1 MWRFLRLVLAFLVA
15 FIIAVILGVTLLT
28 LSFTGAVAVLSQR
41 QKPTKPIPDSS
52 WLYIPLTGDL
62 KEYQK
67 DEVATPSFSPLS
79 LVLGAPSSQMPTLD
93 ELRRAIEAA
102 AHNEK
107 IRGIVLYAA
116 DLSAYPAQ
124 VQQIGRWLRAFQEKS
139 QKPVHIYGDYYTEK
153 TYYLAALADSVFM
166 YAGAGGGVEWNG
178 VVAEGIFFRKAF
190 ERWGIRP
197 ILVRVGRYKSAA
209 ETFTEEQF
217 SEANRE
223 QLRLILTSTW
233 NTWID
238 SVSTWRRIPAESL
251 RAWPDTR
258 IFLSSKEAQKV
269 GLIDALMSW
278 EEWQKAFTGEFSEK
292 NARLVSVSRL
302 LSESESSKEKAPKI
316 AILYAEGGIGP
327 TEDLKAEDMV
337 PEIERLRKDTTV
349 KAVVLRVHSPGG
361 AVLDSDR
368 MANALKALKAEKPLI
383 VSMGGVAA
391 SGGYYISAYAD
402 SIFAERTT
410 ITGSIGV
417 IGVLFNLKELMEK
430 HLDLRSDR
438 VVVGGKYADFL
449 SPYREPQAAEI
460 ARLQSSIDEVYQEF
474 LQVVKA
480 GRRFPS
486 VEAVH
491 TIAQGRVWSG
501 ADAMNI
507 GLVDG
512 LGGIERALEAAARKA
527 NLDTYTVLNAPKKKR
542 FIEEWLSRWQASI
555 LWLTR
560 LGGKPP
566 LPSDVL
572 QVRFPE
578 VRID

>member
-1 MWRFLRLVLAFLVA
+1 MWRFIRLVFAFLIA
-15 FIIAVILGVTLLT
+15 FIIAVFLGTILLT
-28 LSFTGAVAVLSQR
+28 LSITGAAVALSQK

-52 WLYIPLTGDL
+52 WLYIPLTGEL
-62 KEYQK
+62 KEYQD
-67 DEVATPSFSPLS
+67 DEVPAPSFSILS
-79 LVLGAPSSQMPTLD
+79 LTLGAPRTQLPTLD

-102 AHNEK
+102 AENKK

-139 QKPVHIYGDYYTEK
+139 QKPVHVYGDYYTEK

-166 YAGAGGGVEWNG
+166 YPGSGGGIEWNG
-178 VVAEGIFFRKAF
+178 VVAEGLFFRKAL

-197 ILVRVGRYKSAA
+197 ILIRVGRYKSAA
-209 ETFTEEQF
+209 ESFTEEQF

-223 QLRLILTSTW
+223 QLRLILEDNW
-233 NTWID
+233 DTWID
-238 SVSTWRRIPAESL
+238 SVATWRGISGDSL
-251 RAWPDTR
+251 RTWPDTR
-258 IFLSSKEAQKV
+258 IFLSSKEALKANM
-269 GLIDALMSW
+269 IDALLSW
-278 EEWQKAFTGEFSEK
+278 EDWQRAFTGEFSEK
-292 NARLVSVSRL
+292 NARLVSVSQL
-302 LSESESSKEKAPKI
+302 LNESDKDLKSPKI

-327 TEDLKAEDMV
+327 TEDLTAESMV
-337 PEIERLRKDTTV
+337 PEIERLRLDTTV
-349 KAVVLRVHSPGG
+349 KSVILRVHSPGG

-368 MANALKALKAEKPLI
+368 IANALKALKAEKPLI

-417 IGVLFNLKELMEK
+417 IGVLFNLKGLMEK
-430 HLDLRSDR
+430 QLDLRSDR
-438 VVVGGKYADFL
+438 VRVGGKYADFM
-449 SPYREPQAAEI
+449 SPYREPEAAEI
-460 ARLQSSIDEVYQEF
+460 ARLQSGIDEVYQEF

-501 ADAMNI
+501 ADAVGI

-512 LGGIERALEAAARKA
+512 LGGIERALEAARRMAK
-527 NLDTYTVLNAPKKKR
+527 LEKYTIITAPRKKR
-542 FIEEWLSRWQASI
+542 FFEEWLSRWQSSI
-555 LWLTR
+555 DWIAKMMGR
-560 LGGKPP
+560 PS
-566 LPSDVL
+566 LPS
-572 QVRFPE
+572 QVIQMRFPE

>member
-28 LSFTGAVAVLSQR
+28 LSFTGTVAVLSQR

-52 WLYIPLTGDL
+52 WLYIPLTGEL

-67 DEVATPSFSPLS
+67 DEIATPSFSPLS

-93 ELRRAIEAA
+93 ELRQAIEAA
-102 AHNEK
+102 ANNKK

-124 VQQIGRWLRAFQEKS
+124 VQQIGRWLRAFQQKS

-166 YAGAGGGVEWNG
+166 YAGAGGGIEWNG

-190 ERWGIRP
+190 ERWGVRP

-223 QLRLILTSTW
+223 QLRLILSSTW
-233 NTWID
+233 DTWID

-292 NARLVSVSRL
+292 NARLVSASRL

-560 LGGKPP
+560 LGGKPS

>member
-1 MWRFLRLVLAFLVA
+1 MWRFLRLVFAFLIA

-28 LSFTGAVAVLSQR
+28 LSFTGAVAVLSQK

-52 WLYIPLTGDL
+52 WLYIPLTGEL

-67 DEVATPSFSPLS
+67 DEISAPSFSVLS
-79 LVLGAPSSQMPTLD
+79 LTLGAPPTQVPTLD

-102 AHNEK
+102 ASNKK
-107 IRGIVLYAA
+107 IQGIVLYAA

-124 VQQIGRWLRAFQEKS
+124 VQQIGRWLQAFRAKS
-139 QKPVHIYGDYYTEK
+139 GKPVHVYGDYYTEK

-166 YAGAGGGVEWNG
+166 YAGAGGGIEWNG
-178 VVAEGIFFRKAF
+178 VAAEGIFFRKAF
-190 ERWGIRP
+190 ERWGVRP

-209 ETFTEEQF
+209 ESFTEEQF

-223 QLRLILTSTW
+223 QLRLILEDTW
-233 NTWID
+233 DTWID
-238 SVSTWRRIPAESL
+238 SVSVWRGISPESL
-251 RAWPDTR
+251 RVWPDTR
-258 IFLSSKEAQKV
+258 IFFSSREGQRL
-269 GLIDALMSW
+269 GLIDALLSW
-278 EEWQKAFTGEFSEK
+278 EDWQKAFTGEFSEK
-292 NARLVSVSRL
+292 NPRLISAARLL
-302 LSESESSKEKAPKI
+302 GELESEENKKPKI
-316 AILYAEGGIGP
+316 AILYAEGGIGS
-327 TEDLKAEDMV
+327 TEELKAEDMV
-337 PEIERLRKDTTV
+337 PEIDQLREDTTV
-349 KAVVLRVHSPGG
+349 KAVILRVNSPGG

-368 MANALKALKAEKPLI
+368 MANALKALKARKPLI

-410 ITGSIGV
+410 VTGSIGV
-417 IGVLFNLKELMEK
+417 IGVLFNLRGLMEK

-438 VVVGGKYADFL
+438 VLVGGKYADFL

-460 ARLQSSIDEVYQEF
+460 ARLQGSIDEVYQEF

-501 ADAMNI
+501 ADAVGI

-512 LGGIERALEAAARKA
+512 LGGIERALEVAAQMAK
-527 NLDTYTVLNAPKKKR
+527 LDTYTIITAPKKKR
-542 FIEEWLSRWQASI
+542 FLEGWLSKWQASI
-555 LWLTR
+555 SWLSR
-560 LGGKPP
+560 LGSRPS
-566 LPSDVL
+566 LPSQVL
-572 QVRFPE
+572 QMRFPE

>member
-1 MWRFLRLVLAFLVA
+1 MWRFLRLVFAFLIA
-15 FIIAVILGVTLLT
+15 FIIAVILGVVLLT
-28 LSFTGAVAVLSQR
+28 LSFTGAVAALSQK
-41 QKPTKPIPDSS
+41 QKPIKSIPDSS
-52 WLYIPLTGDL
+52 WLYIPLTGAL

-67 DEVATPSFSPLS
+67 DEVSAPSFSILS
-79 LVLGAPSSQMPTLD
+79 LALGEPSSQVPTLD

-102 AHNEK
+102 ASSKK
-107 IRGIVLYAA
+107 IRGIVLYAG
-116 DLSAYPAQ
+116 DLNAYPAQ
-124 VQQIGRWLRAFQEKS
+124 VQQIGRWLQAFRAKS
-139 QKPVHIYGDYYTEK
+139 GKPVHVYGDYYTEK

-166 YAGAGGGVEWNG
+166 YAGAGGGIEWNG
-178 VVAEGIFFRKAF
+178 VAAEGIFFRKAF

-209 ETFTEEQF
+209 ENFTEEQF

-223 QLRLILTSTW
+223 QLRLILEDSW

-238 SVSTWRRIPAESL
+238 SVSAWRSISPESL
-251 RAWPDTR
+251 RTWPDTR
-258 IFLSSKEAQKV
+258 IFLSSREGQKL
-269 GLIDALMSW
+269 GLIDALLSW
-278 EEWQKAFTGEFSEK
+278 EEWQKAFTGQFSEK
-292 NARLVSVSRL
+292 NDRLVSVSRL
-302 LSESESSKEKAPKI
+302 LGEEASDRDKKPRI

-327 TEDLKAEDMV
+327 SEELKAEDMV
-337 PEIERLRKDTTV
+337 SEIERLREDTTV
-349 KAVVLRVHSPGG
+349 KAVVLRVNSPGG

-368 MANALKALKAEKPLI
+368 MASALKALKARKPLI

-417 IGVLFNLKELMEK
+417 IGVLFNLQGLMEK

-438 VVVGGKYADFL
+438 VLVGGKYADFL
-449 SPYREPQAAEI
+449 SPYREPQAVEI
-460 ARLQSSIDEVYQEF
+460 ARLQSAIDEVYQDF

-491 TIAQGRVWSG
+491 MIAQGRVWSG
-501 ADAMNI
+501 ADAVGI

-512 LGGIERALEAAARKA
+512 LGGIERALEAAAQMAK
-527 NLDTYTVLNAPKKKR
+527 LDTYTVITAPKKKT
-542 FIEEWLSRWQASI
+542 FLEDWFSKWQASMY
-555 LWLTR
+555 WLTH
-560 LGGKPP
+560 LGKKPS
-566 LPSDVL
+566 LPSQVL
-572 QVRFPE
+572 QMRFPE
-578 VRID
+578 VQID